1 MDIFPTYPGE
11 FTIDWLSIVLIA
23 IVVIFAI
30 DGLIKGTAKT
40 FLNKFGGIITFII
53 SFIIAAAL
61 CNVLANL
68 DFSDSIKQPISNFF
82 LDLGGEDIM
91 GQPHS
96 RQEVVLALSNN
107 GYSILTSKFIP
118 EFLCPVIVAF
128 LGSCVP
134 ETAGE
139 LTVAECFGNGVTA
152 LIFGIVV
159 FIIAMIIL
167 SIILGSIKKAVH
179 KAQKVKKPGVLSRIF
194 GLLLGTVMGLIM
206 MVVTVWIIKLLGSIE
221 FFKNFLDSI
230 WALNDDS
237 KLTLGEFLYKTDYVS
252 MFFGWLASLFM

>member
-11 FTIDWLSIVLIA
+11 FVFDWLSIVLIG

-40 FLNKFGGIITFII
+40 FLNKFGGIIAFIL
-53 SFIIAAAL
+53 SFIIAVAL
-61 CNVLANL
+61 CNILADMEFAN
-68 DFSDSIKQPISNFF
+68 SIKQPISNFF
-82 LDLGGEDIM
+82 LDMGGEEVM

-96 RQEVVLALSNN
+96 REEVIFVLTNN
-107 GYSILTSKFIP
+107 NYSLLTDKFIP
-118 EFLCPVIVAF
+118 LFLCPTIVAF

-134 ETAGE
+134 EVAGE
-139 LTVAECFGNGVTA
+139 ATVAQCFGNGVTA

-159 FIIAMIIL
+159 FIIVMIIL
-167 SIILGSIKKAVH
+167 SIILGAIRKAVH

-194 GLLLGTVMGLIM
+194 GLLLGTVMGCIM

-221 FFKNFLDSI
+221 FFRNFLNSV
-230 WALNDDS
+230 WLLEDDTQ
-237 KLTLGEFLYKTDYVS
+237 LTLGEFLYKTDYVS
-252 MFFGWLASLFM
+252 MFFSWLASLFM